1 MTRVRNPQVERTPY
15 QHDPVGRAMTL
26 THDNGTVATH
36 AYGAAGRMTGL
47 TNKRS
52 GGSTMP

>member
-1 MTRVRNPQVERTPY
+1 
-15 QHDPVGRAMTL
+15 MTL